1 GPACSLRC
9 SRALAVP
16 SLPRARADGALDCL
30 PPLLKA
36 TLRWPSLTRR
46 AETLRPLRWLRR
58 RREGMD
64 LPRPAGSRAVPSMT
78 CSDELGSN
86 PHFSNALAVSGI
98 GASFPCA
105 VTVREGIGASLL
117 SFPTNPKWG

>member
-1 GPACSLRC
+1 MSAIPPVEEGPACSLRC
-9 SRALAVP
+9 SHALAVP

-58 RREGMD
+58 RREDVD
-64 LPRPAGSRAVPSMT
+64 LPRPAGSRSVPSMT
-78 CSDELGSN
+78 SSDELGSDTV
-86 PHFSNALAVSGI
+86 ACGD
-98 GASFPCA
+98 GESFAGNEAPIPSR
-105 VTVREGIGASLL
+105 TVKPPSQSR
-117 SFPTNPKWG
+117 